1 MGLLSFLL
9 GYTGSKL
16 TVCLLAETLLHWTWH
31 SQSCLVVFN
40 LLDLFY
46 ISKQTWPPGSPSI
59 PRFPTWHTLP
69 PNLNFPAQG
78 LGCPSPAEVTQIF
91 AWFPLPLPPPPP
103 SHIFFS
109 RCAPCSTSLWRVPWF
124 QSLGPV
130 TPLKS
135 SFQINLSLI
144 WCNLAW
150 IGSSHCDREITYQFL
165 LGTSTLV
172 TLHWG

>member
-1 MGLLSFLL
+1 MCYLA
-9 GYTGSKL
+9 SKVPIQL
-16 TVCLLAETLLHWTWH
+16 YDYDIAQKIQSPFWNSRQTLNCEA
-31 SQSCLVVFN
+31 SQNRKPSYILQVYNDICWVSN
-40 LLDLFY
+40 PGQGIFY
-46 ISKQTWPPGSPSI
+46 IPKQTWPPGSPSI

-91 AWFPLPLPPPPP
+91 AWSPLPLPPPPP

-144 WCNLAW
+144 
-150 IGSSHCDREITYQFL
+150 
-165 LGTSTLV
+165 
-172 TLHWG
+172 